1 MSFVTLPPV
10 ADTLPPV
17 TELQQA
23 HCQRVA
29 AHIRQ
34 HIERLTLRTN
44 GALAFADFMRE
55 VLYAPNLGYYA
66 AGAAKFGGAGDF
78 VTAPE
83 VSNFFGATV
92 ADAFAAWRPPTVLE
106 LGAGTGRLAQQ
117 FLAAADWLPQYTILE
132 LSADLR
138 ERQRRLLQA
147 QPVTWCDALPQR
159 IDGLVLA
166 NEVLDATPCE
176 LIRYRAGT
184 YQRGY
189 VTIDHDAA
197 NCQEAAAWC
206 FAITWQPIADERLLA
221 AAVARIP
228 PIEGYTTEINLEAE
242 GLVATLC
249 ERLGDGAICLIDY
262 GFPRREYYIADRSG
276 GTLACHFRQHV
287 HFDPLLLPGLQDVTA
302 HVDFTAMAEAAVD
315 AGAQVIC
322 YSTQAQFLLASGLLN
337 RMQRQVWPD
346 ERAQMASTAGVQ
358 KLLAPTEMGELFKV
372 LIVGKGEAL
381 KALAP
386 LSAIDQSYRL

>member
-10 ADTLPPV
+10 ASKLPPV
-17 TELQQA
+17 TDLQRA

-29 AHIRQ
+29 THIRQ
-34 HIERLTLRTN
+34 HIECLTARTN
-44 GALAFADFMRE
+44 SEFAFADFMRE

-66 AGAAKFGGAGDF
+66 AGATKFGEAGDF

-83 VSNFFGATV
+83 LCDFFGRTV
-92 ADAFAAWRPPTVLE
+92 ADAFAAWRPSTVLE
-106 LGAGTGRLAQQ
+106 LGAGSGRLAQQ
-117 FLAAADWLPQYTILE
+117 FLQAAHWSPQYNVLE

-138 ERQRRLLQA
+138 ERQQRLLREMSVA
-147 QPVTWCDALPQR
+147 WCEVLPQS

-176 LIRYRAGT
+176 LIRFRAGA
-184 YQRGY
+184 YLRAR
-189 VTIDHDAA
+189 VTIENRGADQQDAA
-197 NCQEAAAWC
+197 TWR
-206 FAITWQPIADERLLA
+206 FATSWQPIADKRLLA
-221 AAVARIP
+221 AAAARIP
-228 PIEGYTTEINLEAE
+228 PIDGYTTEINLEAE
-242 GLVATLC
+242 AIVATLC
-249 ERLGDGAICLIDY
+249 ERMVDGAICIIDY
-262 GFPRREYYIADRSG
+262 GFPRREYYVADRSG

-315 AGAQVIC
+315 AGAEVVC
-322 YSTQAQFLLASGLLN
+322 YCTQAQFLLASGLLN
-337 RMQRQVWPD
+337 RLQQQAWPD
-346 ERAQMASTAGVQ
+346 ERTRLATTAGVQ

-372 LIVGKGEAL
+372 LIVGKGEAV

-386 LSAIDQSYRL
+386 LSAIDQSFRL